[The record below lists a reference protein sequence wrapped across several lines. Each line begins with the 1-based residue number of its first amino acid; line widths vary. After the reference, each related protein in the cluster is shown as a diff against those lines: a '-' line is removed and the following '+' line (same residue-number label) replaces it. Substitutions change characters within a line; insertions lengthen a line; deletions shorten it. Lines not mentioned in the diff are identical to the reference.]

1 MVRPFAKVLVLLSVI
16 GCGSMVASADTI
28 GVGLLTFDANTLT
41 APAAFDILN
50 LTGVN
55 AFPPD
60 FPVTTQ
66 VTISVTSLVANLLGG
81 GTLTI
86 LGSHYSVV
94 DPEGDVNC
102 TDAGDANSGGCD
114 VAAYSIV
121 SATLTGTL
129 SPLTGLAGLPAG
141 DSGIASAFTTTI
153 TPNAGCGD
161 DGGTNTTLT
170 AGCDSA
176 VINATGIPKTS
187 SVPEPSTW
195 ILSVTALIGVLT
207 ACKVR
212 GRAGPLKVGAF

>member
-1 MVRPFAKVLVLLSVI
+1 MVRPLPKPLILLLVL
-16 GCGSMVASADTI
+16 GCCSMVASADAI

-50 LTGVN
+50 LTGAN

-60 FPVTTQ
+60 FPFTTQ
-66 VTISVTSLVANLLGG
+66 LTISVTNLVANLQGG

-86 LGSHYSVV
+86 LGSRFTVV
-94 DPEGDVNC
+94 DPQGDLNC
-102 TDAGDANSGGCD
+102 TVAGDAGSGGCD
-114 VAAYSIV
+114 VAAYNIL

-153 TPNAGCGD
+153 TPNAGCGPNE
-161 DGGTNTTLT
+161 GTATILT

-176 VINATGIPKTS
+176 VVNATGIPRTS

-195 ILSVTALIGVLT
+195 ILSATALIGVLL

-212 GRAGPLKVGAF
+212 ARA